1 MLGTYLLHQVDTLH
15 CLELLSIDKE
25 HRAPGLGVKVMFQRK
40 HPSIQGHSTPGI
52 GPDIWSCHKETQARI
67 VRVIGKR

>member
-1 MLGTYLLHQVDTLH
+1 
-15 CLELLSIDKE
+15 
-25 HRAPGLGVKVMFQRK
+25 MFQRK